1 MSRSSKFLSNL
12 LIEMP
17 RRTRHKKHR
26 SRRHTRSQRRHTRR
40 RHRGGEAPPA
50 ASSVASTLG
59 SVIASL
65 TKP

>member
-1 MSRSSKFLSNL
+1 
-12 LIEMP
+12 MP